1 MYIADDAR
9 LRPEYNLPTTTYD
22 PDRTIAQKLQNKGMD
37 ALLASHYANI
47 LARDPVAMTEKDLE
61 SYTDAEAGADADGD
75 SPLDVFE
82 ILHSAVW
89 PHVDFK
95 LPSKDGHAGWRIEL
109 RPLEV
114 QLTDFDNAAFVV
126 FVALLARTILH
137 FNLNFYIPIG
147 KVAENMARAHT
158 RNAVVEEKF
167 FFRRDVPS
175 SSSSSSPS
183 ASAAAVAAEQERHVP
198 FEAEYTL
205 MSIDEIMNGSR
216 SFRSDGTQSVSSSS
230 SFEGLIPLVERYIR
244 EIYAGEF
251 EHEHERGHG
260 YGHERGEDERV
271 QTNNETPKH
280 PGRHHQLFKYLD
292 MIRARAAGKLATPAT
307 WMRRFV
313 QRHERYLR
321 DSVVSE
327 RICYDLMCAIRYLEE
342 KDKDE
347 DTDGHGH
354 RDGDGERDRTHT
366 DR

>member
-1 MYIADDAR
+1 
-9 LRPEYNLPTTTYD
+9 
-22 PDRTIAQKLQNKGMD
+22 MD

-75 SPLDVFE
+75 PPLDVFE

-95 LPSKDGHAGWRIEL
+95 LPSKDGQAGWRVEL

-114 QLTDFDNAAFVV
+114 QLTDFDNAACVV

-137 FNLNFYIPIG
+137 FNLNFYIPLG

-167 FFRRDVPS
+167 FFRRDVW
-175 SSSSSSPS
+175 SSSPS
-183 ASAAAVAAEQERHVP
+183 AAAAAAAAEQERHTPV
-198 FEAEYTL
+198 ETEYTL

-216 SFRSDGTQSVSSSS
+216 TLSPDGTQSVSSSSSS
-230 SFEGLIPLVERYIR
+230 SFEGLIPLVERYVR
-244 EIYAGEF
+244 EVYAGEF
-251 EHEHERGHG
+251 EHERGHG
-260 YGHERGEDERV
+260 HGHGHEREEDERV
-271 QTNNETPKH
+271 QTNNETQKH
-280 PGRHHQLFKYLD
+280 PARHHQLFKYLD

-313 QRHERYLR
+313 QRHEQYSR

-327 RICYDLMCAIRYLEE
+327 RICYDLMCAIRDLE
-342 KDKDE
+342 DTDQ

-354 RDGDGERDRTHT
+354 GDGERARTHT